1 MVVIGNFGEVAFNY
15 FDNSDSFLNIAYGA
29 VRSGKTIVATFRF
42 LEHVFRSE
50 HDKFLICGKYRDTIR
65 HNILYDMLIYLK
77 VLVRFILLIMFMVK
91 FVLAVISFIKGSN
104 IEESRIENSNIKNLN
119 IVKNSNSI

>member
-1 MVVIGNFGEVAFNY
+1 MFCVMVVIGNFGEVAFNY

-50 HDKFLICGKYRDTIR
+50 HDKFLICGKSVTLSDVIYCMIC
-65 HNILYDMLIYLK
+65 LIY
-77 VLVRFILLIMFMVK
+77 
-91 FVLAVISFIKGSN
+91 
-104 IEESRIENSNIKNLN
+104 
-119 IVKNSNSI
+119 